1 MITPTAESPILIVG
15 AGPVGLLIAVGL
27 QRHGVPV
34 QLLERRFHQPHPSR
48 ASTFQPAVLDC
59 LDSFGLLRGL
69 EQLGRRVE
77 HMAAWDLDAGLVL
90 LELVVLWNNT
100 KEKLKGE
107 PLFGDET
114 SIFWDWDRFPVDF
127 QSVSSRSQDNFRSI
141 LA

>member
-27 QRHGVPV
+27 QRHGVPA

-59 LDSFGLLRGL
+59 LDSFGLLPGL

-77 HMAAWDLDAGLVL
+77 HTVAHSQYTLSEEDLEALQ
-90 LELVVLWNNT
+90 ETENAMIQI
-100 KEKLKGE
+100 KE
-107 PLFGDET
+107 
-114 SIFWDWDRFPVDF
+114 V
-127 QSVSSRSQDNFRSI
+127 
-141 LA
+141 